1 MLAEFSAGSGSSG
14 GEMGKFVYG
23 QTKRGKGSHVKTKI
37 PTDGN
42 CGRKES
48 LVTFT

>member
-1 MLAEFSAGSGSSG
+1 MEEKQANLVHGQPREEKGPML
-14 GEMGKFVYG
+14 
-23 QTKRGKGSHVKTKI
+23 RLKI

>member
-1 MLAEFSAGSGSSG
+1 MEEKQANLVHGQPREEKGLML
-14 GEMGKFVYG
+14 
-23 QTKRGKGSHVKTKI
+23 RLKI

-42 CGRKES
+42 YGKES